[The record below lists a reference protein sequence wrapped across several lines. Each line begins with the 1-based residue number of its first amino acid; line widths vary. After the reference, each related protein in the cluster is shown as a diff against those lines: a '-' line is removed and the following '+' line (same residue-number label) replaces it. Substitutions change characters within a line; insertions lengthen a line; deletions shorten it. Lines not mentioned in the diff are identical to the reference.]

1 MTETSNGNPLISL
14 LGEYHSTESDSDSP
28 PDETAVSRAVSGP
41 LPPPIAEVKKAA
53 PSIAAPLR
61 PVREQRNPR
70 EQFKKRNRPPT
81 LLQKLLEPE
90 IRRERNIL
98 LQCVHYVV
106 QKKFFQ

>member
-1 MTETSNGNPLISL
+1 MSNGNPLISL

-28 PDETAVSRAVSGP
+28 PEETAVSRALSGP
-41 LPPPIAEVKKAA
+41 LPPSVTEIIKAA
-53 PSIAAPLR
+53 APKVATPKL
-61 PVREQRNPR
+61 VRELRNPR